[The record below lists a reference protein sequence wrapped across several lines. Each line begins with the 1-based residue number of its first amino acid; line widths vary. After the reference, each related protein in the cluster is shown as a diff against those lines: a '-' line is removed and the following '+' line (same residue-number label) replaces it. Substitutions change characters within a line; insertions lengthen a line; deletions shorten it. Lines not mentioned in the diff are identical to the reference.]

1 MGIVL
6 ASMVNFIDISSHQAD
21 LNLLAVSSSIQ
32 GVIVK
37 ATDGTDYVN
46 PYCDRHYQQA
56 KNTNLLRG
64 FYHFAGSGDP
74 LAEAAFFYRNV
85 LGYLHDG
92 IPVLDWEGVYIKGK
106 LVFDQPV
113 EWVNRFV
120 RQFRSL
126 TGIWPWIYANPW
138 RFNQGG
144 VEPNCARWV
153 ASYPEVAHPTFA
165 QAASWN
171 CPSAGG
177 NVVAWQFCSDGRVSG
192 YGANLDCSVYY
203 GDRESWLRYAGC
215 DSLGGGVSG
224 GAGGNVGSGAS
235 AETLENENY
244 KITVE
249 RK

>member
-1 MGIVL
+1 MI
-6 ASMVNFIDISSHQAD
+6 NFIDISSYQAGLD
-21 LNLLAVSSSIQ
+21 LVAVSSSIQ

-37 ATDGTDYVN
+37 ATEGTSYVN

-56 KNTNLLRG
+56 KSANLLRG

-74 LAEAAFFYRNV
+74 RAEAAFFYRNV
-85 LGYLHDG
+85 IGYLHDG
-92 IPVLDWEGVYIKGK
+92 IPVLDWEGNQSV
-106 LVFDQPV
+106 D
-113 EWVNRFV
+113 WVNRFV
-120 RQFRSL
+120 RQLHNL

-138 RFNQGG
+138 RFNQGS

-165 QAASWN
+165 QAASWK
-171 CPSAGG
+171 CPTANG

-192 YGANLDCSVYY
+192 YNSNLDCSVYY
-203 GDRESWLRYAGC
+203 GDRESWLRYAG
-215 DSLGGGVSG
+215 SNALAGGIAGGGSG
-224 GAGGNVGSGAS
+224 NGSAGAPPV
-235 AETLENENY
+235 TLENETY

>member
-1 MGIVL
+1 ML
-6 ASMVNFIDISSHQAD
+6 NFIDISSYQGD
-21 LNLLAVSSSIQ
+21 LNLVAVSSSIQ

-37 ATDGTDYVN
+37 ATQGTSYVN

-56 KNTNLLRG
+56 KSADLLRG
-64 FYHFAGSGDP
+64 FYHFAGSSDP

-85 LGYLHDG
+85 IGYLHDG
-92 IPVLDWEGVYIKGK
+92 IPVLDWEGK
-106 LVFDQPV
+106 QPV
-113 EWVNRFV
+113 EWVNKFV
-120 RQFRSL
+120 HQFHNL

-144 VEPNCARWV
+144 VEQNCARWV

-165 QAASWN
+165 QATSWN
-171 CPSAGG
+171 CPHADG

-192 YGANLDCSVYY
+192 YNANLDCSVYY
-203 GDRESWLRYAGC
+203 GDRESWLRYA
-215 DSLGGGVSG
+215 DFNAL
-224 GAGGNVGSGAS
+224 AGGIAGSDGGNGSSCAPPV
-235 AETLENENY
+235 TLENEIY

>member
-1 MGIVL
+1 ML
-6 ASMVNFIDISSHQAD
+6 NFIDISSYQAD
-21 LNLLAVSSSIQ
+21 LNLVAVSSSIQ

-37 ATDGTDYVN
+37 ATEGTSYVN

-56 KNTNLLRG
+56 KSANLLRG

-74 LAEAAFFYRNV
+74 LAETAFFYRNV

-92 IPVLDWEGVYIKGK
+92 IPVLDWEGNQTV
-106 LVFDQPV
+106 D
-113 EWVNRFV
+113 WVNQFI
-120 RQFRSL
+120 RQFHNL

-138 RFNQGG
+138 RFNQEG

-165 QAASWN
+165 QAASWK
-171 CPSAGG
+171 CPTANG
-177 NVVAWQFCSDGRVSG
+177 NVVAWQFCSDGRISG
-192 YGANLDCSVYY
+192 YNSNLDCSVYY
-203 GDRESWLRYAGC
+203 GDRESWLRYA
-215 DSLGGGVSG
+215 DSNSLGGGIAGSD
-224 GAGGNVGSGAS
+224 GGNGSAGAPPV
-235 AETLENENY
+235 TLENETY

>member
-1 MGIVL
+1 MI
-6 ASMVNFIDISSHQAD
+6 NFIDISSYQAD
-21 LNLLAVSSSIQ
+21 LNLVAVSSSIQ

-37 ATDGTDYVN
+37 ATEGTSYVN

-56 KNTNLLRG
+56 KSANLLRG

-92 IPVLDWEGVYIKGK
+92 IPVLDWEGNQTV
-106 LVFDQPV
+106 D
-113 EWVNRFV
+113 WVNKFV
-120 RQFRSL
+120 RQFHNL
-126 TGIWPWIYANPW
+126 TVIWPWIYANPW

-153 ASYPEVAHPTFA
+153 ASYPEVSRPTFA
-165 QAASWN
+165 QAASWK
-171 CPSAGG
+171 CPTADG

-192 YGANLDCSVYY
+192 YNSNLDCSVYY
-203 GDRESWLRYAGC
+203 GDRESWLRYA
-215 DSLGGGVSG
+215 DSNAL
-224 GAGGNVGSGAS
+224 AGGIAGSDGGNGSSGAPPV
-235 AETLENENY
+235 TLENETY
-244 KITVE
+244 KITIE